1 MTKII
6 LVRHGHV
13 DWIAPERFRGRAELA
28 LSDLGR
34 QQARALANY
43 IAKTWRLDAI
53 YTSPLGRCRDTS
65 AAIAAPFRLEPR
77 VADALCDIDYG
88 EWQGLTREQAKER
101 WPDEIEL
108 WFRAPHLAVIPG
120 GETLPVLLS
129 RAAAALRKILRVHNS
144 GTVVLVGHDSV
155 NRVLLLFALELPLWK
170 YWHLR
175 QDPCGLNELFFEN
188 DTFVIRSINQIQ
200 HLAGLWDPL
209 CARAGRR
216 RR

>member
-1 MTKII
+1 MTRIV

-13 DWIAPERFRGRAELA
+13 DWIAPERFRGRAERA
-28 LSDLGR
+28 MSDLGR
-34 QQARALANY
+34 RQARALANY
-43 IAKTWRLDAI
+43 VAKTWRLDAI